1 MRTGGLYGRL
11 ARLERGLT
19 TPGPSDCE
27 SCGLPHVRLPVPVS
41 IVEGIVAYHLAASP
55 VPPPRLCLCRSCCAE
70 GHHIARLTHGSA
82 VEPEGYPC
90 AS

>member
-27 SCGLPHVRLPVPVS
+27 SCGLPHVRLPVPVR
-41 IVEGIVAYHLAASP
+41 IVEGIVAYHLVAST
-55 VPPPRLCLCRSCCAE
+55 VPPPRLCLCQPCCAE
-70 GHHIARLTHGSA
+70 GRLIACLTHGLP
-82 VEPEGYPC
+82 VEREGYPC